1 VSTLCLIQYANAR
14 EFFRGKKSRSLAAS
28 YYVGVTGVR
37 TTGMSDD
44 ERDDESSEDGDFD
57 PNKVYTH
64 TFLGVASCKC
74 APMYEVQL
82 VLD

>member
-1 VSTLCLIQYANAR
+1 MRA
-14 EFFRGKKSRSLAAS
+14 
-28 YYVGVTGVR
+28 
-37 TTGMSDD
+37 TGMSDD

-57 PNKVYTH
+57 PNKVRNH